1 MRVDKGRRG
10 LCLPPQ
16 GRNQHGRVG
25 RTASCAPSSTT
36 ATNFAW
42 DGSPWKGPSPVSSCR
57 PKKEARFKL
66 GALLTG
72 ISAVEAPRVFRQEKI
87 TPAKV
92 GPLTCP
98 CQKTNPR
105 TAKISYIPGHAYML
119 YSPLRIFWRE
129 PTSSLRWGGSF
140 TATPTRRKPTSSYRR
155 TGHVEKDKHDLLS
168 S

>member
-25 RTASCAPSSTT
+25 RP
-36 ATNFAW
+36 
-42 DGSPWKGPSPVSSCR
+42 PPVPR
-57 PKKEARFKL
+57 VRRLPPTLPGTVRRGRGHLRLAVVARKRARFKL

-155 TGHVEKDKHDLLS
+155 TKHVEKGKHDSLNN
-168 S
+168 